1 MKGHHKS
8 IMQEDTDY
16 CYVCGRYGTEIHHVC
31 YGTANRTLSDRHGLI
46 VGLCYN
52 HHRGKDGVH
61 NGNREVDLMLK
72 EEGQRAFTEHY
83 PQADFLAVFG
93 RNYL

>member
-1 MKGHHKS
+1 MSTSKKS
-8 IMQEDTDY
+8 IITDDMSR
-16 CYVCGRYGTEIHHVC
+16 CFVCGRTPVETHHVC

-61 NGNREVDLMLK
+61 NGNKELDMKLK
-72 EEGQRAFTEHY
+72 RKAQEAFIEHY
-83 PQADFLAVFG
+83 PEADFLAVFG